1 LTVVFGLASA
11 IGADGAFAFDR
22 SLLGPDICGPVN
34 PPKWGGD
41 YRRAS
46 AENKVLVEGAHFTRD
61 VENLKGYYN
70 RVRGTRSP
78 PGADIQYTLGIWPNH
93 HRALWAMVRLGERDK
108 TDQPKGAWYPVEC
121 YFERAIRF
129 IPDDLL
135 VRVIYANYLI
145 KQGLHKEAAVQVD
158 IADKAG
164 DDQTANFYYNLG
176 LALFDL
182 KQYDRAVV
190 RAKQAYDLGFPLPGL
205 KDKLA
210 KVGKW
215 EP

>member
-1 LTVVFGLASA
+1 
-11 IGADGAFAFDR
+11 
-22 SLLGPDICGPVN
+22 
-34 PPKWGGD
+34 
-41 YRRAS
+41 
-46 AENKVLVEGAHFTRD
+46 
-61 VENLKGYYN
+61 
-70 RVRGTRSP
+70 
-78 PGADIQYTLGIWPNH
+78 
-93 HRALWAMVRLGERDK
+93 MVRLGERDK